1 MMAQSN
7 YELVSQ
13 PILKGREN
21 VTVVTIKK
29 ESGTRYSYEQAE
41 LAGDRTE
48 DTTENIIQSVLDVLR
63 TELDPASALVK
74 TQSKLEEA
82 AAKIDDVTT
91 RLALVEKVEEL
102 TKRNS
107 KIVYAMVLN
116 SVMSKNIAYGTTYKE
131 LVELIPAAENGK
143 TYHANELFTIEDPN
157 HAEVNGEGKR
167 VLVQVNK
174 DFTYNNE
181 PVSDFV
187 TDGRLEQNG
196 TGVAWKFEGKE

>member
-1 MMAQSN
+1 MAQSN